1 MAKAIVYVNRY
12 IQYDAIIPKRPQR
25 LSTAS
30 HHLHLYQSLV
40 GIATQSQSCA
50 SQQRRHEDNQY
61 QSLLRTLAGE
71 ELVQSI
77 YPQFSR
83 LLHTAT
89 TGCVTT
95 EEPHATCNQ
104 SSHQGAKSYTSGAGP
119 GPFDPLE

>member
-1 MAKAIVYVNRY
+1 MVQSFPNVPKDYQLQAITCTS
-12 IQYDAIIPKRPQR
+12 I
-25 LSTAS
+25 S
-30 HHLHLYQSLV
+30 HWLALLPNLNPV
-40 GIATQSQSCA
+40 LL
-50 SQQRRHEDNQY
+50 QQRRHEDNQY